1 MKRITN
7 TPTSRDVGHKCD
19 PSTAVVILVCLVH
32 AIATVVEPLLR
43 QRLDTLASYRSGR
56 RLETLKV
63 GDVDPVGVA
72 CCWSQGFCTLSRLLN
87 VRVGM

>member
-19 PSTAVVILVCLVH
+19 PSTAVVVLVCLVH

-72 CCWSQGFCTLSRLLN
+72 CSVLVSRLLHIK
-87 VRVGM
+87 